1 MAENILGGDKV
12 LVEDILAEE
21 LVHLVAII
29 EAIVGK
35 GG

>member
-1 MAENILGGDKV
+1 MGKNILGGDKV
-12 LVEDILAEE
+12 LVEDIVIEE
-21 LVHLVAII
+21 LVHLVAIV